1 MENALSYTWSSEK
14 VQKCPNKD
22 MEKQQICWIKNI
34 LENISFLKSD
44 IGYKYLLIHY
54 TFVWSC
60 QKY

>member
-1 MENALSYTWSSEK
+1 
-14 VQKCPNKD
+14 